1 MLKNLNIKTKIILG
15 FLSVAAISIVFISY
29 LSYNTAKKNL
39 RAQIFD
45 DLVLTANTM
54 EGSLLNFLER
64 SKGRAIDFSSD
75 GYIRDGSR
83 DVISK
88 KTTATTSGLNE
99 HLRQN
104 KMSLD
109 KTIYG
114 MAIIDLNGRIVAS
127 TLDSEVGET
136 GLASDANF
144 LATKKLEKGEAN
156 VSDIF
161 FSNYFGENETPSFT
175 AASPLMD
182 KITQKR
188 IGVIMNFIKTDEL
201 NDILSGRQQ
210 IKLGA
215 RTSPIQKR
223 KTIETYLVNGEKI
236 MITES
241 RFLKDVVLKK
251 AADTEPVKKCVE
263 KKEEFIGIYPDYRG
277 VSVVGASMCLPNG
290 WTLLTEIDENE
301 VFEGLEKLKLNILLL
316 AFAVIF
322 GVSILGYFLA
332 SGISN
337 PIKELSGVAKKI
349 GEGDFSQRANI
360 KSKDEI
366 GRLASAFNEMA
377 EKLKEV
383 DRAKSE
389 FVSLASHQLRTPP
402 SAIKWF
408 VEMLLNEKAGKITDE
423 RQKKYLQEIAYNN
436 KRMIDLVNQFLN
448 VSRVELGTFAIEPR
462 PLDIS
467 NIAEE
472 ALEEFA
478 PQIAKKELN
487 VAKEYDKNMPLVNTD
502 PTLLRIVFQNLISN
516 AVKYTP
522 DKGTIWLTIKKETDN
537 FFIKVADN
545 GYGVPKKQQPKIFTK
560 LFRADNARE
569 IDPDGTGLGLYIV
582 KSIVKEMGGAIRF
595 ESEENKGS
603 AFYVILPLKGLKK
616 QEGARGLH

>member
-1 MLKNLNIKTKIILG
+1 MPRNLNIKTKITLG
-15 FLSVAAISIVFISY
+15 FLAVAVFSIGIISY
-29 LSYNTAKKNL
+29 LGYGEAKKNL
-39 RAQIFD
+39 KAQIFD

-75 GYIRDGSR
+75 GYIRDASQ
-83 DVISK
+83 DIISK
-88 KTTATTSGLNE
+88 KAAASDLNE

-114 MAIIDLNGRIVAS
+114 IIIMDLGGRIVAS
-127 TLDSEVGET
+127 TLDSEVGGT

-161 FSNYFGENETPSFT
+161 FSNYFGENKTPSFT

-182 KITQKR
+182 KITQER

-223 KTIETYLVNGEKI
+223 KTIETYLVNGEKT

-241 RFLKDVVLKK
+241 RFLRDTILKK
-251 AADTEPVKKCVE
+251 AVGTEPVKKCVE
-263 KKEEFIGIYPDYRG
+263 KNEEFVGIYPDYRD
-277 VSVVGASMCLPNG
+277 VPVVGASMCLPNG
-290 WTLLTEIDENE
+290 WTLLTEIDEGE

-316 AFAVIF
+316 AFAVSF

-332 SGISN
+332 KGISN
-337 PIKELSGVAKKI
+337 PIKELAGVAKKI
-349 GEGDFSQRANI
+349 GEGDLSQRANI
-360 KSKDEI
+360 KSEDEI

-408 VEMLLNEKAGKITDE
+408 AEMLLGEKAGKITDE

-436 KRMIDLVNQFLN
+436 KRMIELVNQLLN

-462 PLDIS
+462 PTDIS
-467 NIAEE
+467 SVAEE
-472 ALEEFA
+472 ALEELA
-478 PQIAKKELN
+478 PQIVKKELN
-487 VAKEYDKNMPLVNTD
+487 VAKEYDENMPLINTD
-502 PTLLRIVFQNLISN
+502 PALLRIIFQNLISN
-516 AVKYTP
+516 AAKYTP
-522 DKGTIWLTIKKETDN
+522 EKGMIQLTIKKETGN
-537 FFIKVADN
+537 FLIRVADN
-545 GYGVPKKQQPKIFTK
+545 GCGIPIGQQSKVFTK

-582 KSIVKEMGGAIRF
+582 QSIVKEMGGAIRF

-603 AFYVILPLKGLKK
+603 AFYVVLPLEGLKK
-616 QEGARGLH
+616 REGVKGLH

>member
-1 MLKNLNIKTKIILG
+1 MLKNLNIKTKITLG
-15 FLSVAAISIVFISY
+15 FLAVAVFSIGIISY
-29 LSYNTAKKNL
+29 LSYGTAKKNL

-75 GYIRDGSR
+75 GYIRDGSQ

-88 KTTATTSGLNE
+88 KTTALSSGLNE

-114 MAIIDLNGRIVAS
+114 IIIMDLGGRIVAS
-127 TLDSEVGET
+127 TLDSEVGGT

-144 LATKKLEKGEAN
+144 LTAKKLEKGEAS

-161 FSNYFGENETPSFT
+161 FSNYFRENKTPSFT

-182 KITQKR
+182 KITQER

-223 KTIETYLVNGEKI
+223 KTIETYLVNGEKT

-241 RFLKDVVLKK
+241 RFLEDVILKK
-251 AADTEPVKKCVE
+251 AVDTEPVKKCVE
-263 KKEEFIGIYPDYRG
+263 KKEEFVGIYPDYRD

-316 AFAVIF
+316 AFGVSF
-322 GVSILGYFLA
+322 GVSGLGYFLA
-332 SGISN
+332 IGISN
-337 PIKELSGVAKKI
+337 PIKELANVAKKI
-349 GEGDFSQRANI
+349 GEGDLSQRANI

-408 VEMLLNEKAGKITDE
+408 AEMLLNEKAGKIIDE

-436 KRMIDLVNQFLN
+436 KRMIDLVNQLLN

-462 PLDIS
+462 PTDIS
-467 NIAEE
+467 NVAEE
-472 ALEEFA
+472 ALEELA
-478 PQIAKKELN
+478 PQIVKKELN
-487 VAKEYDKNMPLVNTD
+487 AIKDFDENMPLINTD
-502 PTLLRIVFQNLISN
+502 PALLRIIFQNLISN
-516 AVKYTP
+516 AAKYTP
-522 DKGTIWLTIKKETDN
+522 EKGTIQLTIKKETEN

-545 GYGVPKKQQPKIFTK
+545 GCGIPKNQQPKIFTK

-582 KSIVKEMGGAIRF
+582 QSIVKEMGGAIRF

-603 AFYVILPLKGLKK
+603 AFYVVLPLKGLKK
-616 QEGARGLH
+616 REGTKGLH